1 MCPGGE
7 RAWMEGL
14 WAGFEGP
21 RGGPVRR
28 DLSGLEGGEE
38 KSLRVGLENVPCT
51 DNRDVASITL
61 TTALTSRRSIS

>member
-1 MCPGGE
+1 M
-7 RAWMEGL
+7 
-14 WAGFEGP
+14 
-21 RGGPVRR
+21 RR

-51 DNRDVASITL
+51 DNRDVASITI